1 MVVEAAVGITH
12 RVIITDEGVQAVGS
26 LLSFEFHT
34 VDSVSGEV
42 DVVKFSMDPFG
53 FAPLVE
59 EAARLVA
66 YLFEPHPG
74 D

>member
-1 MVVEAAVGITH
+1 MVVEAAVGLVH
-12 RVIITDEGVQAVGS
+12 RVVITTEGVEDVGS
-26 LLSFEFHT
+26 LLNFEFHT

-42 DVVKFSMDPFG
+42 DVVKMAMDPFG
-53 FAPLVE
+53 FAPFVE
-59 EAARLVA
+59 EAANLVA